1 MNSGVNSGYKALIYI
16 HRINQADLNEISNQL
31 NIYDQ
36 QLTFQ
41 ETFDKKQKNKQIAK
55 RDELCRYHS
64 AYQSSIEQ
72 LSHISLD
79 DGVKQNYEKFQN
91 ISIEDRNGEIYMVSL
106 FTKI

>member
-1 MNSGVNSGYKALIYI
+1 MIDTVYED

-31 NIYDQ
+31 NIYDQELKQ

-72 LSHISLD
+72 LSHISMD

-91 ISIEDRNGEIYMVSL
+91 ISIEDRNGETYTVSL